1 MPNTLP
7 PLSDIATQVNQA
19 LCEDLGLAMASQ
31 DLNCI
36 DVEQDITA
44 GLIPNDKIINAKIIT
59 REDAVVCGIE
69 WASQAFLQCDKNLQL
84 MWHAADGDLIKANE
98 LLLEVSGNARAILCA
113 ERTALNFLQMLSATA
128 TTTYKYAQYLRGT
141 QTKLLDTRKTIPG
154 FRLAQKYA
162 VACGGG
168 MNHRVG
174 LYDAFLIKENHIH
187 ACGSIGNAVKQA
199 KLNHPNKPI
208 EVEVESIDELKLA
221 INAGVNTI
229 MLDNFTQDLILQAV
243 SINAGQCKLEVSGNI
258 THERLRELATTGVD
272 YISSGALT
280 KHITAIDLSLIK
292 QD

>member
-7 PLSDIATQVNQA
+7 PLSDISMQVHQA
-19 LCEDLGLAMASQ
+19 LCEDLGLKITADHTSHL
-31 DLNCI
+31 DIN
-36 DVEQDITA
+36 QDITA
-44 GLIPNDKIINAKIIT
+44 GLIPQDKTINAKVIT
-59 REDAVVCGIE
+59 REDAVICGVE
-69 WASQAFLQCDKNLQL
+69 WASQAFLQCDKDITLK
-84 MWHAADGDLIKANE
+84 WHVIDGDLVSANNV
-98 LLLEVSGNARAILCA
+98 LLEVNGNARAILCA

-128 TTTYKYAQYLRGT
+128 TLTHRYTKCLAGT

-187 ACGSIGNAVKQA
+187 ACGGIENAVRQA

-208 EVEVESIDELKLA
+208 EVEVESLDELKLA

-229 MLDNFTQDLILQAV
+229 MLDNFSQDLILQAV
-243 SINAGQCKLEVSGNI
+243 SINAGRCKLEVSGNI
-258 THERLRELATTGVD
+258 THERLKELAKTGVD

-280 KHITAIDLSLIK
+280 KHINAIDLSLIK

>member
-1 MPNTLP
+1 MSHTPP
-7 PLSDIATQVNQA
+7 PLSAISRQVYDA
-19 LCEDLGLAMASQ
+19 LCEDLGLSSVSE
-31 DLNCI
+31 NSPI
-36 DVEQDITA
+36 DIEQDITA
-44 GLIPNDKIINAKIIT
+44 SLIPADKTINAKIIT
-59 REDAVVCGIE
+59 REDAVICGIE
-69 WASQAFLQCDKNLQL
+69 WARQAFILCDEQL
-84 MWHAADGDLIKANE
+84 LLKWHVADGDMVPANT

-128 TTTYKYAQYLRGT
+128 TTTYQYTQHLVGT
-141 QTKLLDTRKTIPG
+141 NTKLLDTRKTIPG
-154 FRLAQKYA
+154 YRLAQKYA

-187 ACGSIGNAVKQA
+187 ACGGINKAVEQA
-199 KLNHPNKPI
+199 KRTHPNKPI
-208 EVEVESIDELKLA
+208 EVEVETLDELKQA

-243 SINAGQCKLEVSGNI
+243 SLNAGKCKLEVSGNI
-258 THERLRELATTGVD
+258 THERLKELAATGVD